1 LRILDFA
8 QKAFFVMFV
17 NYYRAKMKIL
27 FKSAIV
33 VMALAT
39 LLTYSGCD
47 PGGPGDPTVEE
58 VQLAKLSGSWAV
70 SASQAST
77 DVKLNAVSQ
86 KTDYN
91 SFTLTLTG
99 TPGATSFGYTTTGRP
114 AKLNPW
120 PSSGTWKFST
130 NSPETTVIRDPGG
143 ADELEMTYT
152 VSDTQL
158 EITFTF
164 AGAGY
169 SRTKQ
174 VQGTW
179 VFTMV
184 KN

>member
-1 LRILDFA
+1 LPILDFA

-47 PGGPGDPTVEE
+47 PGGPGEPTVEE
-58 VQLAKLSGSWAV
+58 VQLSKLSGTWIV
-70 SASQAST
+70 SAAEATT

-91 SFTLTLTG
+91 SFELTLTG
-99 TPGATSFGYTTTGRP
+99 TPGAKTFSYTTTGRP

-120 PSSGTWKFST
+120 PSSGDWRFGA
-130 NSPETTVIRDPGG
+130 NPETTVIRDP
-143 ADELEMTYT
+143 DDDTDKLEMTYT

-184 KN
+184 KD